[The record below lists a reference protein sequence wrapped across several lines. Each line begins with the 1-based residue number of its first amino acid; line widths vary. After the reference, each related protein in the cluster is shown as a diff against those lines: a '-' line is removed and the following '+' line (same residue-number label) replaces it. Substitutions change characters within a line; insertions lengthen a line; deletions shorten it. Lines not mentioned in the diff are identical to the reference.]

1 MSETSNIA
9 VLTFTFTFP
18 QRGAKSSC
26 NHRRRAQWHLCII
39 IMIILYKSLILQI
52 LRCVGEALP
61 FPSQWQRT
69 GLGALRLLSSW
80 RTAALLWFDTCTKKW
95 LQGKERALCTLSFIS
110 CRKRLDLKVCLA
122 IKILL
127 VFCSK
132 QTERRGWG
140 PEACSRGSIVLKA
153 CFVDSKM
160 RWGRVVSCCHWWRG
174 LLGFRGEGPANEG
187 STVMLVGTDLPCRLR
202 LHWSTLLCSKQLEVQ
217 FDGQY
222 F

>member
-69 GLGALRLLSSW
+69 GLGALRVLSSW
-80 RTAALLWFDTCTKKW
+80 RTAALLWFDTCTKK
-95 LQGKERALCTLSFIS
+95 
-110 CRKRLDLKVCLA
+110 
-122 IKILL
+122 
-127 VFCSK
+127 
-132 QTERRGWG
+132 
-140 PEACSRGSIVLKA
+140 
-153 CFVDSKM
+153 
-160 RWGRVVSCCHWWRG
+160 
-174 LLGFRGEGPANEG
+174 
-187 STVMLVGTDLPCRLR
+187 
-202 LHWSTLLCSKQLEVQ
+202 
-217 FDGQY
+217 
-222 F
+222 